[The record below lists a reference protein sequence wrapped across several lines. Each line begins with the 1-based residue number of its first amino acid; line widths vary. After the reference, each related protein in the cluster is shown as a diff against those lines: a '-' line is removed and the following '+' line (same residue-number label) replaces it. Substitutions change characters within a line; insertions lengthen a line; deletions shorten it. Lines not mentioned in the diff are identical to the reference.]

1 MLKHFFSLAVFLL
14 LVFFVKTGFAQTI
27 SSKKHRPNLF
37 AEKDTL
43 SYNDYLLSIERI
55 SELLDAS
62 YTEAEFGAGTFLLFG
77 EMEET
82 QKSLHLIVGNLRET
96 SNNVRNQQ
104 MYRKVLQEL
113 QTQIEGQNKTLNSIT
128 GNLEKVM
135 DKVTAI
141 GKDAVF
147 IKLIQDSLIRG
158 QFANELNGLKLK
170 YKSTDSLFK
179 NNMRT
184 LNLKK
189 RETVRRKM
197 TVSKAQ
203 IQVKDK
209 LGKSGITLFGDEY
222 PSIWDTGTGLQK
234 SLSASNIRGKF
245 ELEQAAFSYYF
256 SYTSGNLFFLL
267 LVLALFYVWIRRN
280 MRHLDKREKLKSLE
294 MFHFSYLDK
303 GILLPLFAF
312 GLNLLIVSN
321 LYAPAIYIDFLHLV
335 LLIVIFFLFKKE
347 GKSLL
352 ARNWAILSL
361 LFLLICFLDLF
372 VKVSFWQRSLLLLI
386 NLFCLFYGRLQLK
399 KSLKEEVGLPVLFRL
414 ANWIFIVFNFLALV
428 FNLFGR
434 VSLANT
440 LSLTAMITLTQ
451 IIILSVFL
459 KITIEIIL
467 LQIYSIRIK
476 RGIENIF
483 DFESLSRNLR
493 KPFLLLIISMWV
505 IVIAAN
511 LNTWEALRGAL
522 SDLLGKAITIGNITF
537 SMGSV
542 LLFFIIVWIAH
553 LLQKYVAYFFG
564 EVDDQDAENVNK
576 RQHSKLLVTRLIVL
590 VSGYLLAIAASGMP
604 LDKLSIVI
612 GALGVGVGLG
622 LQNIV
627 NNFVSGVILIFDRE
641 IHVGDVI
648 EVSSQSG
655 RVKSMGLRTT
665 KIDAANGAEIII
677 PNGNIL
683 SQNITNWTYS
693 NNFKMVELRFKLN
706 GLILAES
713 ISEVIKQSLGEV
725 PMVYSEKES
734 QIFYHAVAEDNYE
747 IGLKFWCNIYRT
759 EEGISNV
766 RLALYRNFKL
776 SNVVLT

>member
-1 MLKHFFSLAVFLL
+1 MLNV
-14 LVFFVKTGFAQTI
+14 GFAQTI
-27 SSKKHRPNLF
+27 SSKKHQPNLF

-82 QKSLHLIVGNLRET
+82 QKSLHLI
-96 SNNVRNQQ
+96 

-203 IQVKDK
+203 MQVKDK

-256 SYTSGNLFFLL
+256 SYTSGNLSFLL
-267 LVLALFYVWIRRN
+267 LVMALFYVWIRRN

-312 GLNLLIVSN
+312 GLNLSI
-321 LYAPAIYIDFLHLV
+321 
-335 LLIVIFFLFKKE
+335 E

-505 IVIAAN
+505 IVVAAN
-511 LNTWEALRGAL
+511 LNTWEALRGVL

-590 VSGYLLAIAASGMP
+590 VAGYLLAIAASGMP

-725 PMVYSEKES
+725 PMVYSEKEP

-747 IGLKFWCNIYRT
+747 IGI
-759 EEGISNV
+759 
-766 RLALYRNFKL
+766 L
-776 SNVVLT
+776 S